1 MSPVLIP
8 SSVEIPAPRSAD
20 QLMESFMVFPKN
32 AKDLNK
38 IDFIAKFI
46 STHIISYGEL
56 KILTRVGIIL
66 KDFPESDDFRCTRSL
81 PELHQR
87 ADIHWTHFKPFL
99 GTTDFDIEDF
109 LILVKTSSSMPEVFL
124 KLSGVLSD
132 LINFYSNELIPISK
146 IISLTLCELTKNSNQ
161 QVRSRSRQILI
172 IWFNRNGFKYRQFH
186 RFFWMYQEP

>member
-1 MSPVLIP
+1 MLTCNEMSPVLIP

-46 STHIISYGEL
+46 STHIISYGEF
-56 KILTRVGIIL
+56 KILTHAGVIL
-66 KDFPESDDFRCTRSL
+66 TISATYQFRGVFQNFINVRIPSEPIL
-81 PELHQR
+81 NH
-87 ADIHWTHFKPFL
+87 FL

-172 IWFNRNGFKYRQFH
+172 IWFNRNGFKN
-186 RFFWMYQEP
+186 

>member
-1 MSPVLIP
+1 MLTCNAMSPVLIP

-32 AKDLNK
+32 AKDLHK

-56 KILTRVGIIL
+56 KILTPVGMIS
-66 KDFPESDDFRCTRSL
+66 KDSPVSDYFRQGVFRYQCTHTL
-81 PELHQR
+81 ETNL
-87 ADIHWTHFKPFL
+87 KPFL

-109 LILVKTSSSMPEVFL
+109 IILVKTSSSMPEVFL
-124 KLSGVLSD
+124 KLSGILSD

-172 IWFNRNGFKYRQFH
+172 IWFNRDGFKYFH
-186 RFFWMYQEP
+186 R